1 MDDNK
6 INNIEE
12 INIEIKNNKEIKNL
26 NNKKEDNEKNNNNNL
41 LLNKIKQK
49 NDEINELKHRNFE
62 IENYLFNHKD
72 NKYDKEI
79 IKGKEKILELKK
91 ENDDLLKNNKMLE
104 GKLLE
109 KERIQHLFETNKKMI
124 KNLKLD
130 NVNLKKELNT
140 KKTNIEKLKKE
151 ITESEKN
158 SKNLLNE
165 LDNLR
170 FKISDERTK
179 KINEEMNEE
188 DLNIINQKQI
198 LITDLEHEILS
209 LKEKYEKLVQENI
222 NKDRDYRQGKSN
234 IEDLKIKNE
243 YDYEIYEQQIE
254 LLKNNIK
261 LLKKKNDD
269 IEKSN
274 INLIKDKIQQLENK
288 HNSNLILM
296 NEEEKKNKILNN
308 DVEMKK
314 LINLRLKR
322 DILNLKK
329 GNYQQVLI
337 DRKREQVEDEEEI
350 KEEIKKQNLFNP
362 IFI

>member
-12 INIEIKNNKEIKNL
+12 INIEIKNNKGIKNL
-26 NNKKEDNEKNNNNNL
+26 NNENEDNEKNNNNNL

-72 NKYDKEI
+72 KKYDIEI
-79 IKGKEKILELKK
+79 NKGKEKILELKK
-91 ENDDLLKNNKMLE
+91 ENDELLKNNKMLE

-109 KERIQHLFETNKKMI
+109 KERIQYLFETNKKML
-124 KNLKLD
+124 KDLKLD
-130 NVNLKKELNT
+130 NDS
-140 KKTNIEKLKKE
+140 LKKE
-151 ITESEKN
+151 INVKKKNVEKLRKEIEEIDIKN
-158 SKNLLNE
+158 KNLLKE
-165 LDNLR
+165 IDDTR
-170 FKISDERTK
+170 YKISEERSK
-179 KINEEMNEE
+179 KINNEINQD
-188 DLNIINQKQI
+188 DLNILNEKQN
-198 LITDLEHEILS
+198 LITDLEREILD
-209 LKEKYEKLVQENI
+209 LKEKYDKLIQENI

-234 IEDLKIKNE
+234 IEDLKIKNK

-254 LLKNNIK
+254 LLKNNYK
-261 LLKKKNDD
+261 LLKRKKDD

-274 INLIKDKIQQLENK
+274 INLIKDTIQQLESQ
-288 HNSNLILM
+288 HSSNLILM
-296 NEEEKKNKILNN
+296 NKQEKNN
-308 DVEMKK
+308 NELKDDIKMKK

-337 DRKREQVEDEEEI
+337 DRKRDNEEDEEDYKEI
-350 KEEIKKQNLFNP
+350 
-362 IFI
+362 

>member
-12 INIEIKNNKEIKNL
+12 INIEIKNNK
-26 NNKKEDNEKNNNNNL
+26 KEDIEKNNINNI
-41 LLNKIKQK
+41 LLNQIKQK

-79 IKGKEKILELKK
+79 NKGKEKILELKK
-91 ENDDLLKNNKMLE
+91 ENDELLKNNKMLE

-130 NVNLKKELNT
+130 NESLKKEINE
-140 KKTNIEKLKKE
+140 KKQNIEKLKKE
-151 ITESEKN
+151 ITQSEKN
-158 SKNLLNE
+158 AKNLLNE
-165 LDNLR
+165 LDNIR

-179 KINEEMNEE
+179 KINQEINE
-188 DLNIINQKQI
+188 DNLNILNQKQN
-198 LITDLEHEILS
+198 LITELEGEVLS
-209 LKEKYEKLVQENI
+209 LKEKYDKLVQENI

-243 YDYEIYEQQIE
+243 YDFEIYEQQIE

-261 LLKKKNDD
+261 LLKRKNDD

-274 INLIKDKIQQLENK
+274 INLIKDKIQQLENE
-288 HNSNLILM
+288 HHSNVIRM
-296 NEEEKKNKILNN
+296 NEQEKINIKLNN

-329 GNYQQVLI
+329 GNYRQVLI
-337 DRKREQVEDEEEI
+337 DRKREQDEEEEEI